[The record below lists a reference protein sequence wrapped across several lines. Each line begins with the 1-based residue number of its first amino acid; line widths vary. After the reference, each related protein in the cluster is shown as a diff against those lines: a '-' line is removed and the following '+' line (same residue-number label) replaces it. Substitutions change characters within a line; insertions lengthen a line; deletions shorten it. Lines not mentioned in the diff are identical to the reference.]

1 MQAWKCIFG
10 LFVLLNIMGFIP
22 VAAQQYLQNPSL
34 EGIPGFEMIPPGWQK
49 CDPESTPDTG
59 PVEILNVNNP
69 PSEGS
74 SYVHMVTRDT
84 IAPYSRKYEE
94 IHTSLLQSLEKGS
107 CYRFKADLA
116 MCPSDS
122 SFTFNHGMIKYN
134 NPVVL
139 NIYGGVNYCERTE
152 LLAVVGP
159 VTNTSWQTYEIT
171 IQPTLGNY
179 PFLILEVYFAGDEH
193 YFGNMLIDNLFLDDV
208 PLDEIVVMDTTV
220 QAGDLVYLSASAGS
234 YYEWMPLEGLNCY
247 DCQTPVF
254 TGSQNEF
261 YSCYVEQEGSCP
273 WIEKFNID
281 IRYFIPNVITPNDD
295 GRNDRFYIPGLPK
308 GSLLTISDRDGQVI
322 FISEDYEN
330 NWAGYS
336 GSNQRVE
343 SGTYWYVL
351 KIPGLNKPVSGF
363 IYVMH

>member
-1 MQAWKCIFG
+1 
-10 LFVLLNIMGFIP
+10 
-22 VAAQQYLQNPSL
+22 
-34 EGIPGFEMIPPGWQK
+34 
-49 CDPESTPDTG
+49 
-59 PVEILNVNNP
+59 NP

-179 PFLILEVYFAGDEH
+179 PFLILEVYFAGDDH

-295 GRNDRFYIPGLPK
+295 GINDVFRPLNIGFTPASYKLIIYNRYGVP
-308 GSLLTISDRDGQVI
+308 I
-322 FISEDYEN
+322 FE
-330 NWAGYS
+330 
-336 GSNQRVE
+336 SNQLSEGWDGRFA
-343 SGTYWYVL
+343 SGKTVSEGIYIYYLEYVGQDGTRHHQQGNITVV
-351 KIPGLNKPVSGF
+351 IP
-363 IYVMH
+363 